1 MQVKKSFH
9 SFVRSNKMEP
19 QEKILKTAL
28 ELFFKFGIKRVTMD
42 DIAKELGMSK
52 KTIYQFYKEKDDI
65 VNQLCDIEMLKHE
78 QEFEVTHQK
87 SKDPVHEIMLL
98 SEQMSEM
105 MQNINP
111 VFFLDLQKHHP
122 IALQRFQ
129 KFKREY
135 AFNQIKR
142 NIIKGI
148 ELGVYREDI
157 DPDFVSNYR
166 LNQIDM
172 FMFGKTTY
180 AFDKIS
186 FTKAHELLL
195 DMFVHGVCTIK
206 GHKLINKYK
215 QIKEED

>member
-1 MQVKKSFH
+1 MCRQI
-9 SFVRSNKMEP
+9 KMEP

-65 VNQLCDIEMLKHE
+65 VSQLCDIEMCRHE
-78 QEFEVTHQK
+78 QEFEETHQK

-98 SEQMSEM
+98 SEQMSDM
-105 MQNINP
+105 MQHINP
-111 VFFLDLQKHHP
+111 IFFLDMQKYYP
-122 IALQRFQ
+122 TALQRFQ

-142 NIIKGI
+142 NIIKGK
-148 ELGVYREDI
+148 ESGVYREDI

>member
-9 SFVRSNKMEP
+9 SFVPSNKMEP
-19 QEKILKTAL
+19 QEKILKTSL
-28 ELFFKFGIKRVTMD
+28 ELFFKYGIKRVTMD

-65 VNQLCDIEMLKHE
+65 VNQLCDVEMCKHE
-78 QEFEVTHQK
+78 QEFEIAHQQ

-98 SEQMSEM
+98 SEQMTEM
-105 MQNINP
+105 MQHINP
-111 VFFLDLQKHHP
+111 VFFLDLQKYYP
-122 IALQRFQ
+122 TALQRFQ
-129 KFKREY
+129 KFKREC

-142 NIIKGI
+142 NIVKGK
-148 ELGVYREDI
+148 ELGIYRSDI
-157 DPDFVSNYR
+157 DPDFAANYR

-180 AFDKIS
+180 TFDKIS
-186 FTKAHELLL
+186 FTKVHELLL
-195 DMFVHGVCTIK
+195 DMFVHGVCSIK

-215 QIKEED
+215 KIQEEE